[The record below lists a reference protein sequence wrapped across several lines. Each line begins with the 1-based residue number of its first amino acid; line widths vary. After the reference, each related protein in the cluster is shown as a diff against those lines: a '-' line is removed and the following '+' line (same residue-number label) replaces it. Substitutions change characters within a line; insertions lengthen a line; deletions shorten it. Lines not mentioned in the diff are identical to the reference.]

1 MKDNYLDFVMI
12 LERLHRLFLDLLKA
26 ELDRLGVRD
35 LNNVQA
41 LILYNI
47 GNSQMTVGEISNRG
61 YYLGSNVSYNLK
73 KMVTNGY
80 VQQEISTHDRRSTQ
94 IKLAHKGLILFE
106 KLDKH
111 LDQQTD
117 HLKNNGISNED
128 FKNVI
133 QKCRSLEAYWNF
145 FLKITV

>member
-1 MKDNYLDFVMI
+1 MKDNYLDFVMS
-12 LERLHRLFLDLLKA
+12 LERLHRLFLDLLKT

-35 LNNVQA
+35 LNNVQS

-47 GNSQMTVGEISNRG
+47 GHSQMTVGEISNRG

-80 VQQEISTHDRRSTQ
+80 VQQEISAHDRRSTQ

-106 KLDKH
+106 KLDTY
-111 LDQQTD
+111 LNQQTE

-128 FKNVI
+128 FKIVI
-133 QKCRSLEAYWNF
+133 QKCHALEAYWNF
-145 FLKITV
+145 FLKITL